1 MIFCVFN
8 ILLSQNDSVNASF
21 KSENLVIMQVLT
33 ASSFWPEIVKLSVHC
48 TLYRDTM
55 HHILCY
61 ETQTT
66 FSLLLCFR
74 VFVLETMKTSSIIG
88 KCLNKSF
95 QTLYTFL
102 GGSKYV
108 PSELYSMERCN
119 TCLTIRK
126 LLVLVPS

>member
-21 KSENLVIMQVLT
+21 KSENLVIIQVLT

-48 TLYRDTM
+48 TLHRDTM

-66 FSLLLCFR
+66 FSLLLCFL
-74 VFVLETMKTSSIIG
+74 VFLLETMKTSSIIG
-88 KCLNKSF
+88 KSLNKSF

-102 GGSKYV
+102 WA
-108 PSELYSMERCN
+108 PNMF
-119 TCLTIRK
+119 
-126 LLVLVPS
+126 LLSCIQWRDTTLALRFVNY